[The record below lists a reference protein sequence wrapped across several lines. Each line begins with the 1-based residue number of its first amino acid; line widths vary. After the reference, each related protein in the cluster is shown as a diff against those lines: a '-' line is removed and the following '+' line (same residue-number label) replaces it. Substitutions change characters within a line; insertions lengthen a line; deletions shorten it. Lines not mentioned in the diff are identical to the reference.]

1 MKREDI
7 YYTDRQTQVVAERMK
22 VYGET
27 YEEGLAFFREN
38 HNLWGHRMVVLP
50 SSREMVQEA
59 LDHWGNIRVM
69 YEPEINYGIYGI
81 YINKRLV
88 YIGKTMNDF
97 SKRFSNYKSDM
108 KKKPN
113 RKIIQLLIEASQEGK
128 RIEFRQII
136 SSKNLPMSNNDLI
149 LLEKQLIE
157 LYQPIGNELGVSY

>member
-1 MKREDI
+1 MKRIISKMKYEI
-7 YYTDRQTQVVAERMK
+7 GRRMIEYKESYEVAVNYCYK
-22 VYGET
+22 HSS
-27 YEEGLAFFREN
+27 AFGYKDFA
-38 HNLWGHRMVVLP
+38 LWMLP
-50 SSREMVQEA
+50 SKEEMIEIVR
-59 LDHWGNIRVM
+59 DWNNITVENRAEV
-69 YEPEINYGIYGI
+69 IYGIYGI
-81 YINKRLV
+81 YINEDLV
-88 YIGKTMNDF
+88 YIGKTTNDF

-113 RKIIQLLIEASQEGK
+113 RKIIQLLVEASQEGK